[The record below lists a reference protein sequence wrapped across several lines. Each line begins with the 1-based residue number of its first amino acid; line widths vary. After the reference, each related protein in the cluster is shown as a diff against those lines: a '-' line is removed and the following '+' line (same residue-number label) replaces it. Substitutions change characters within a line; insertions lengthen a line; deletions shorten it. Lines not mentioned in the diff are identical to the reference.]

1 MAYDFNS
8 ASEQRSGD
16 LIPDGTIV
24 PVHMTIRPGNAGE
37 GGWLKRSKAGDSM
50 ALDCEFT
57 VTEGPHAKRK
67 FWSLFTMEG
76 TTEGHQK
83 AADIS
88 ASRIRAILESAYNIR
103 PDDESDA
110 AKSKR
115 RISSWADLD
124 GVRFVAKVG
133 IEKGKDGYKDKNT
146 LAEVITPDRKQ
157 WSKVEQVAK
166 QQGFQQVGV
175 AASNVA
181 QAAAASNAATSKPAW
196 AS

>member
-1 MAYDFNS
+1 MDFNG
-8 ASEQRSGD
+8 ATEQRSNE
-16 LIPDGTIV
+16 LIPDGVIV
-24 PVHMTIRPGNAGE
+24 ACHLTIRPGNAGE

-115 RISSWADLD
+115 RIGSWADLD
-124 GVRFVAKVG
+124 GIRFVAKVG
-133 IEKGKDGYKDKNT
+133 IEKGKDGYKDKNS

-157 WSKVEQVAK
+157 WAKVEQVAK

-181 QAAAASNAATSKPAW
+181 HAAAAGNTSNKPSW
-196 AS
+196 A

>member
-8 ASEQRSGD
+8 APEQRSGE

-24 PVHMTIRPGNAGE
+24 PVHLTIRPGNSGE

-88 ASRIRAILESAYNIR
+88 ASRIRAILESAYNVR

-115 RISSWADLD
+115 RLNSWGDLD
-124 GVRFVAKVG
+124 GIRFVAKIG

-146 LAEVITPDRKQ
+146 LSEVITPDRKQ
-157 WSKVEQVAK
+157 WSRVEQVAK

-181 QAAAASNAATSKPAW
+181 QAAAAQPSSKPAW

>member
-8 ASEQRSGD
+8 ASEQRSGE

-24 PVHMTIRPGNAGE
+24 ACHLTIRPGNSGE

-88 ASRIRAILESAYNIR
+88 ASRIRAILESAYGIR

-115 RISSWADLD
+115 RLNSWGDLD
-124 GVRFVAKVG
+124 GLRFIAKVG
-133 IEKGKDGYKDKNT
+133 IEKGKDGYKDKNS

-157 WSKVEQVAK
+157 WAKVEQVAK
-166 QQGFQQVGV
+166 QQGFQQVG
-175 AASNVA
+175 AAA
-181 QAAAASNAATSKPAW
+181 QAAQANAASQVAAKPAW

>member
-1 MAYDFNS
+1 MAYDFNT
-8 ASEQRSGD
+8 APEQRSGD

-88 ASRIRAILESAYNIR
+88 ASRIRAILESAHNIR

-110 AKSKR
+110 AKTKR

-124 GVRFVAKVG
+124 GLRFVAKVG
-133 IEKGKDGYKDKNT
+133 IEKGKDGYKDKNA

-181 QAAAASNAATSKPAW
+181 HAAAAGNAANKPSW